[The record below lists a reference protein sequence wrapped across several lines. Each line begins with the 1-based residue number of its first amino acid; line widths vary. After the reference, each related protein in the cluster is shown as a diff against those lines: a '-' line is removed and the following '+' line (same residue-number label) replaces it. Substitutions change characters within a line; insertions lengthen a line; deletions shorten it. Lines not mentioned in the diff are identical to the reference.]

1 VITRESSER
10 LASRMLAYTGVQ
22 AIRDMHVAASAAY
35 GLGRTD
41 VAASLIEIAEAAE
54 REWLSR
60 EAAVSKERTAARP
73 GRQGR
78 P

>member
-1 VITRESSER
+1 
-10 LASRMLAYTGVQ
+10 MLAYTGVQ
-22 AIRDMHVAASAAY
+22 AIWDMHVAASAAY

-60 EAAVSKERTAARP
+60 RRTYDR
-73 GRQGR
+73 R
-78 P
+78 